1 MKTLLAL
8 TAVGEAV
15 TGLVL
20 LVYPPIV
27 AWLLFAAEVTGVEVV
42 MSRVAGAA
50 LLAIG
55 VVCWPARNDPGGAAQ
70 LGLLVLPG
78 LQWVGVHG
86 WRPYLSM
93 RRA

>member
-1 MKTLLAL
+1 MNSLLAL

-20 LVYPPIV
+20 LVYPPLV
-27 AWLLFAAEVTGVEVV
+27 VRLLFDAEIAGVGVV

-55 VVCWPARNDPGGAAQ
+55 VACWLARYDPE
-70 LGLLVLPG
+70 
-78 LQWVGVHG
+78 
-86 WRPYLSM
+86 RPPKDALIKQ
-93 RRA
+93 RAYI